1 MQADEEGVVWMRSG
15 DEGIM
20 DEEGYLRSESKL
32 QLYSSDIR

>member
-20 DEEGYLRSESKL
+20 DEEGYLRSEFKL
-32 QLYSSDIR
+32 APSSSF